1 MPGYRALVRGGAGA
15 LMIETLE
22 REVGTMKGALYSY
35 FKNKA
40 DLQTQ
45 TLAFW
50 DRFATAEIAV
60 EVRQPGPDARRQL
73 RALVG
78 RLLDR

>member
-1 MPGYRALVRGGAGA
+1 MVRGGAGA
-15 LMIETLE
+15 LKIETLE
-22 REVGTMKGALYSY
+22 REVGTMKGALYSH

-50 DRFATAEIAV
+50 DRFATAEIAAA
-60 EVRQPGPDARRQL
+60 VRRSGPDARRQL
-73 RALVG
+73 RALVA
-78 RLLDR
+78 RLPDG